1 MTPRNREALHAPR
14 YRGSVVASAASLL
27 VIAAED
33 EDDHE
38 DDEEVAT
45 FDEGQ
50 LCMKSRKVS
59 VLGIQYT
66 RSPTQKIIWRTN
78 NFEKPQ
84 NIVQDTE
91 KRPLCNVY

>member
-1 MTPRNREALHAPR
+1 LP
-14 YRGSVVASAASLL
+14 
-27 VIAAED
+27 VIAVEY

-38 DDEEVAT
+38 GDEEVAS

-66 RSPTQKIIWRTN
+66 RSPTQKIIWRTDN
-78 NFEKPQ
+78 SENHETLSRQGKTT
-84 NIVQDTE
+84 VA
-91 KRPLCNVY
+91 